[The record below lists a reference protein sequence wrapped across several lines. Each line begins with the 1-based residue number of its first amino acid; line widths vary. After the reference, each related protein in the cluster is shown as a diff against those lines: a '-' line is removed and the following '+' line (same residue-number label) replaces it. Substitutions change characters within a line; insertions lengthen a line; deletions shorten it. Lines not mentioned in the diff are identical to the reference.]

1 MGSHFSGSSDPS
13 PETPETRLPSCFS
26 KSRPVLSKVQAVT
39 IRSSFKFKDKL
50 KGNPRTHPPNKNI
63 SEKTWHFKQNT
74 IHRNIP
80 WSNPNR
86 GKGQIHQFRGHQPS
100 QSAVDTLICSLY
112 HLFRYL
118 SLLSIQVFWWVNL
131 PSSIHVYRPTINSTL

>member
-50 KGNPRTHPPNKNI
+50 KKKPKNPPTQQEHFGKKRDASNKI
-63 SEKTWHFKQNT
+63 QDIETF
-74 IHRNIP
+74 
-80 WSNPNR
+80 R
-86 GKGQIHQFRGHQPS
+86 GRIQTEAKGGHIHQFRGHEPN
-100 QSAVDTLICSLY
+100 QSAVETLICSLY
-112 HLFRYL
+112 FII
-118 SLLSIQVFWWVNL
+118 S
-131 PSSIHVYRPTINSTL
+131 PT